1 MSRQINNKK
10 SVEQKKFC
18 KVCLDAG
25 KSETEYTSHFVRAS
39 PEPGSKIV
47 CPTLLAAECGY
58 CHEIGHTPS
67 CCKSLK
73 AHQKAKRQEEQK
85 EAPKPAPEKKTQKKQ
100 VARGFAALME
110 DSDDEQEVKKVEK
123 LPSKSSLSM
132 PKMQSVSP
140 MQYNSSFPTLPSKA
154 ATATPATSQTKPA
167 GKPQFMTA
175 IEQSCPGLKVA
186 TKMPEVNTYRAPAA
200 KLVRVHRLTPQEEED
215 KFINEYIEKHLKNDK
230 QYQKEQKELNKQL
243 ASMAKS
249 HGSHYGED
257 DLAYDQQM
265 VCNSSG
271 YDVTELYE
279 EAYQAYIDSKKA
291 SIKKASE
298 LDWAA
303 LDSDSD
309 SDDEDW

>member
-1 MSRQINNKK
+1 MMSRFNNKK

-25 KSETEYTSHFVRAS
+25 KSEKEYTSHFVRAS
-39 PEPGSKIV
+39 PEPGSKVV

-58 CHEIGHTPS
+58 CHEVGHTPS
-67 CCKSLK
+67 CCKTLK

-123 LPSKSSLSM
+123 SSVQSSSA
-132 PKMQSVSP
+132 PKMQSASP
-140 MQYNSSFPTLPSKA
+140 MQYNSSFPTLPAKA
-154 ATATPATSQTKPA
+154 SSAAPATSQTKPA
-167 GKPQFMTA
+167 GKPQFMAA

-186 TKMPEVNTYRAPAA
+186 AKMPEVNTYRAPAA

-279 EAYQAYIDSKKA
+279 EAYQAYIESKKA
-291 SIKKASE
+291 KN
-298 LDWAA
+298 LNWAD
-303 LDSDSD
+303 LESDS

>member
-1 MSRQINNKK
+1 MSRQYSNKK
-10 SVEQKKFC
+10 SSSVEQKKFC

-25 KSETEYTSHFVRAS
+25 KSEKEYTSHYVRAS
-39 PEPGSKIV
+39 PEPGSKVV

-58 CHEIGHTPS
+58 CREIGHTPS
-67 CCKSLK
+67 CCSTLK
-73 AHQKAKRQEEQK
+73 AHQKAKRREEQQK
-85 EAPKPAPEKKTQKKQ
+85 EQATKPVPEKKSEKKQ
-100 VARGFAALME
+100 VTRGFAALME

-123 LPSKSSLSM
+123 STSSAAAKVAPTQYINNNNNNFPALP
-132 PKMQSVSP
+132 
-140 MQYNSSFPTLPSKA
+140 T
-154 ATATPATSQTKPA
+154 TKPA
-167 GKPQFMTA
+167 TKPVTAAAKAVTKPQFMTA
-175 IEQSCPGLKVA
+175 IEQSCPGLKLA
-186 TKMPEVNTYRAPAA
+186 SKMPEVNTYKAPAA
-200 KLVRVHRLTPQEEED
+200 KLVRRLTPQQEED

-249 HGSHYGED
+249 HESHYGED

-291 SIKKASE
+291 KN

>member
-1 MSRQINNKK
+1 MSRQYSNKK

-25 KSETEYTSHFVRAS
+25 KSEKEYTSHFVRAS
-39 PEPGSKIV
+39 PEPGSKVV

-58 CHEIGHTPS
+58 CREVGHTPS
-67 CCKSLK
+67 CCTTLK
-73 AHQKAKRQEEQK
+73 AHQKTKKREEQQK
-85 EAPKPAPEKKTQKKQ
+85 GQATKPAPEKKSEKKQ
-100 VARGFAALME
+100 VARGFAVLME

-123 LPSKSSLSM
+123 SKPSAAAKVAPTQYINNNNNNNNNNNFPALPSTK
-132 PKMQSVSP
+132 PAIAA
-140 MQYNSSFPTLPSKA
+140 TKA
-154 ATATPATSQTKPA
+154 ATKPA
-167 GKPQFMTA
+167 GKPQFITA
-175 IEQSCPGLKVA
+175 IEQSCPGLKFGN
-186 TKMPEVNTYRAPAA
+186 KMPEVNTYRAPAA
-200 KLVRVHRLTPQEEED
+200 KLVRRLTPQEEED
-215 KFINEYIEKHLKNDK
+215 KFINEYIERHLKNDK

-291 SIKKASE
+291 SNM
-298 LDWAA
+298 DWAA
-303 LDSDSD
+303 LDDSD
-309 SDDEDW
+309 SDDEEW